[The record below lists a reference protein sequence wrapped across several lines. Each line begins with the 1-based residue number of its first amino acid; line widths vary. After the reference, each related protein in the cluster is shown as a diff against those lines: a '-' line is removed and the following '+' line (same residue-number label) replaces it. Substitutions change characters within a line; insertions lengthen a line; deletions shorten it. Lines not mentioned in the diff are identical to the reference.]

1 MGIKERLLKIQT
13 ELKAPKGQ
21 YNSFGRYNY
30 RNCEDILEA
39 LKPLCKAHNTVLTIK
54 DDIVQIGERY
64 YVKATVT
71 LSCVEADKTDEISAT
86 AFAREEESKKGMDG
100 SQITGASSS
109 YARKYALNGLFNI
122 DDTKDSDST
131 NKGET
136 DKPTP
141 KADKPAPKTDKP
153 VNKKLQIDTDLHLAG
168 VDIQNLA
175 KYFGVTL
182 DKLTD
187 EMKTMAL
194 KQKRKEI
201 SLQELEE
208 YKQDLNYDS

>member
-54 DDIVQIGERY
+54 DDIVQVGERY
-64 YVKATVT
+64 YVKATVM
-71 LSCVEADKTDEISAT
+71 LRCIEADKTDEISAT

-100 SQITGASSS
+100 SQVTGASSS

-122 DDTKDSDST
+122 DDTADSDTT
-131 NKGET
+131 NKGDT
-136 DKPTP
+136 DKPAP
-141 KADKPAPKTDKP
+141 KTDKPAPKTDKP

-175 KYFGVTL
+175 KYFNVTL
-182 DKLTD
+182 DKLTV

>member
-21 YNSFGRYNY
+21 YNSFGKYNY

-54 DDIVQIGERY
+54 DDIVQVGERY
-64 YVKATVT
+64 YVKATVM
-71 LSCVEADKTDEISAT
+71 LRCIEADKTDEISAT

-100 SQITGASSS
+100 SQVTGASSS

-122 DDTKDSDST
+122 DDTKDSDAT
-131 NKGET
+131 NSGET
-136 DKPTP
+136 DKTAPQKQKP
-141 KADKPAPKTDKP
+141 KDTLMADMQTMG
-153 VNKKLQIDTDLHLAG
+153 I
-168 VDIQNLA
+168 DIQKLC
-175 KYFGVTL
+175 KYYGVTQ
-182 DKLTD
+182 DKLTR
-187 EMKTMAL
+187 EMKEMAL
-194 KQKRKEI
+194 KQKQGKI
-201 SLQELEE
+201 TLQELEE